1 MAAAVVLP
9 RCTVRFGARPVFTSL
24 SIFMGVNWNR
34 WFEITINWWAMGW
47 NWKQWIL
54 EEFHR
59 AQDPVV
65 VLDKPPGKPCLLHK
79 EASPLWW
86 AAPLSMRGE
95 DFPTGNRVLLGFSY
109 LLILELVLDW
119 GILLSVAL
127 SLASFPRRLCDHAS
141 VLHTKE
147 KSAGFI

>member
-1 MAAAVVLP
+1 MAAAVVLL
-9 RCTVRFGARPVFTSL
+9 RCTVRLGAARPVFTSL
-24 SIFMGVNWNR
+24 SVFMGVNWNR
-34 WFEITINWWAMGW
+34 WFEIMINWWTMGW
-47 NWKQWIL
+47 NWKQWNL

-65 VLDKPPGKPCLLHK
+65 VLDKPPGKPYLLHK

-95 DFPTGNRVLLGFSY
+95 DFPTGNRVLLGFSS

-119 GILLSVAL
+119 GILPSVAL
-127 SLASFPRRLCDHAS
+127 SLASFPRRLCDHTS
-141 VLHTKE
+141 VLRTK
-147 KSAGFI
+147 